1 LGKLL
6 KWLVRSALT
15 SITLALAA
23 IIYLLVAVDPND
35 YKPQIKNLAANQG
48 LELSLDGDLAWQF
61 FPQIGVT
68 IEQVDFAYINPT
80 ANSASGDIGQL
91 TLAVNWGELLKLLN
105 TNQTANQ
112 LPMGTVKVT
121 DSSIRI
127 EPIAPGALPVELDA
141 VNAVIRNFSI
151 QGENFPLAFSAMAAG
166 GLSLSLNADMT
177 LKTAGNRL
185 QKLTVENAL
194 ITIDQLQMEGN
205 LLTEDGFITAEG
217 NLQGDNLNIK
227 EQINRLGETFTALQL
242 PAIQLPAMASGN
254 ALTALSFDSSFNFNS
269 NEMSTITTS
278 LTIDDQLLMVDTQIN
293 HPTNNLY
300 MGISGDSFNIANYM
314 ATDIG
319 TAQSQKSPQSQNS
332 ALFAPLAA
340 PFALW
345 NGRSQLELSLGAL
358 DFGDFVASNIYL
370 NLFGNQKVLRLSS
383 LNADL
388 FNGQVNATGRLDMRR
403 GTPEFELQNSLS
415 NIDLQLAL
423 PALAD
428 SSDISGLLNLDAS
441 LQGAGNSS
449 EALLN
454 SLSGSGEL
462 TIANPTYLAINAEEM
477 FCNAAALFAGS
488 SSKSSWSKG
497 TKLESLSSQFTV
509 ANGKVLVNDLK
520 TGTGN
525 LSISGRGTVQ
535 LLLKRYSI
543 TANTRVNGTT
553 TSPSGCSVNKSLRNR
568 NLPFICTGSYAVD
581 GKTSCKPDDS
591 LVRSF
596 LKDNVFQQL
605 GEQLFDSPLSGSEG
619 SDKQEQ
625 DEDPIKGLLRD
636 VLEKNLK

>member
-15 SITLALAA
+15 SITLVLAA
-23 IIYLLVAVDPND
+23 MIYLLVAVDPND

-48 LELSLDGDLAWQF
+48 LQLSMDGDLAWQF
-61 FPQIGVT
+61 FPQIGIK
-68 IEQVDFAYINPT
+68 IEQVGFAYTNSSV
-80 ANSASGDIGQL
+80 NSASGDIGQL

-105 TNQTANQ
+105 SNQ
-112 LPMGTVKVT
+112 LPMGTVKIA

-127 EPIAPGALPVELDA
+127 EPIAPGALAVELNA
-141 VNAVIRNFSI
+141 INAVIRNFSI
-151 QGENFPLAFSAMAAG
+151 QGESFPLTISAQAAG
-166 GLSLSLNADMT
+166 GLDLSLNADMV
-177 LKTAGNRL
+177 LNTAGNRL
-185 QKLTVENAL
+185 QKLSVENAL

-205 LLTEDGFITAEG
+205 LLTEDGFITTEG

-242 PAIQLPAMASGN
+242 PAIQLPVTASED
-254 ALTALSFDSSFNFNS
+254 ALTSLSFDSSFSLNS
-269 NEMSTITTS
+269 NDMSTITTS

-300 MGISGDSFNIANYM
+300 VGISGDSFNIANYM
-314 ATDIG
+314 AADS
-319 TAQSQKSPQSQNS
+319 APSSENQNS
-332 ALFAPLAA
+332 ALFAPLAV

-345 NGRSQLELSLGAL
+345 YGSSQLELSLGAL
-358 DFGDFVASNIYL
+358 DFADYVAGNIYL

-383 LNADL
+383 FNADL
-388 FNGQVNATGRLDMRR
+388 FNGQINATGRLDMRS

-428 SSDISGLLNLDAS
+428 SSDISGLLNLDAN

-449 EALLN
+449 EEILTG
-454 SLSGSGEL
+454 LSGSGEL
-462 TIANPTYLAINAEEM
+462 TVADPTYLAINAEEM
-477 FCNAAALFAGS
+477 FCNAAALFGGS
-488 SSKSSWSKG
+488 SGKSNWSKG
-497 TKLESLSSQFTV
+497 TELENLSSQFTLG
-509 ANGKVLVNDLK
+509 NGKLLIKDLK
-520 TGTGN
+520 TATGN

-535 LLLKRYSI
+535 LLLQRYNI

-568 NLPFICTGSYAVD
+568 NLPFICTGSFAAD

-596 LKDNVFQQL
+596 LKNNVFQQL
-605 GEQLFDSPLSGSEG
+605 GGQLFDTPVT
-619 SDKQEQ
+619 DKDNGDTQEQ
-625 DEDPIKGLLRD
+625 EQEQEQETDPFKSLLKD
-636 VLEKNLK
+636 VLKKKLK